1 MSGKQIVRDGYDQV
15 AASYLEVRK
24 LHSPDIALLDRFTE
38 KLPSEASILDAGCG
52 AGMPVTAHLAERF
65 EVTGVDFSLSQ
76 LHLAK
81 GLVPSARFV
90 CQDLSIMGFAE
101 NSYDAICSYYAII
114 HIPRSLHAD
123 VLADFYK
130 LLVPGGL
137 ALLCLGAEDLEGDI
151 ESDYFGTEMYWSHYD
166 EATNRRLLN
175 KVGFQ
180 ELWSELVPDVVF
192 GEGKHLFMLARK
204 GYA

>member
-1 MSGKQIVRDGYDQV
+1 
-15 AASYLEVRK
+15 
-24 LHSPDIALLDRFTE
+24 
-38 KLPSEASILDAGCG
+38 
-52 AGMPVTAHLAERF
+52 
-65 EVTGVDFSLSQ
+65 
-76 LHLAK
+76 
-81 GLVPSARFV
+81 
-90 CQDLSIMGFAE
+90 MGFAE

-123 VLADFYK
+123 VLADFHR

-137 ALLCLGAEDLEGDI
+137 ALLCLGTEDLEGDI
-151 ESDYFGTEMYWSHYD
+151 KSDYFGTEMFWSHYD

-175 KVGFQ
+175 EVGFQ